1 MKLCHYCFLG
11 LLILSLL
18 SWKKKDPN
26 VATSIIARGQMPNV
40 INDKSGNLHLV
51 YGNGDSILYCISTD
65 GGHNFSKP
73 SLVATVNNLMLAY
86 SRGPQIAA
94 TDAGITVIASNTAG
108 DIFSFAKIS
117 SERWSSPSRVNDV
130 DTIAKEGLMALSG
143 DKNLLYAV
151 WLDLRGNRRN
161 KIAGASS
168 TDGGKTWSKNKLIY
182 SSPDSTVCECCKP
195 SVYVKNNTVKVMF
208 RNWLQGNR
216 DLYLIQSSDNG
227 ASFGQAVKLGNDSWA
242 LNGCPMDGGG
252 LFVTDDS
259 KTQTVWRRKST
270 IYAEEPGKPEK
281 AIGEGKSCTLTAVA
295 NNLTY
300 AWVDKGEIT
309 CMLPGGSKISLGKGG
324 FPVLKPAN
332 NKAAFCVWEDNKQI
346 KAATVALGN

>member
-1 MKLCHYCFLG
+1 MKFYHYCLPG

-26 VATSIIARGQMPNV
+26 VTTSIVSHGQMPNA

-51 YGNGDSILYCISTD
+51 YGNGDSILYCMSTD
-65 GGHNFSKP
+65 GGRNFSKP
-73 SLVATVNNLMLAY
+73 SLVAKVNNLMLAY

-94 TDAGITVIASNTAG
+94 TEAGITVMASNTGG
-108 DIFSFAKIS
+108 DIFSFTKTS
-117 SERWSSPSRVNDV
+117 PERWSSPTRVNDI
-130 DTIAKEGLMALSG
+130 DTVAKEGLMSLSG

-151 WLDLRGNRRN
+151 WLDLRGNKRN
-161 KIAGASS
+161 KIVGASS

-195 SVYVKNNTVKVMF
+195 SVYVKNNTIKVMF

-216 DLYLIQSSDNG
+216 DLYLIQSLDNG
-227 ASFGQAVKLGNDSWA
+227 VSFGQATKLGTESWA

-252 LFVTDDS
+252 ITVTDDG
-259 KTQTVWRRKST
+259 KTETVWRRKAT

-281 AIGEGKSCTLTAVA
+281 EIGEGKSCVITAIA
-295 NNLTY
+295 NNITY
-300 AWVDKGEIT
+300 AWVNKGEIT
-309 CMLPGGSKISLGKGG
+309 CLLPGGSKVTLGKGS

-332 NKAAFCVWEDNKQI
+332 NKAVLCVWEDNKQI
-346 KAATVALGN
+346 KTATVALKD